1 MIYVEI
7 KTWKKCWYIKNFFF
21 YKLYYK
27 STIVMHF
34 LGPYTFYFCQI
45 MFNKIVKF
53 CFQLKKM

>member
-1 MIYVEI
+1 MLKLKHGKNVDIL
-7 KTWKKCWYIKNFFF
+7 KKIF